1 VEVELTIEEGPE
13 MKEKKREERR
23 DQTMNNT
30 HGGTR
35 EIGERGWEFAKGGGW
50 ADD

>member
-1 VEVELTIEEGPE
+1 MEESPE
-13 MKEKKREERR
+13 MKEQKREERR

-35 EIGERGWEFAKGGGW
+35 EMINPAEAGQRS
-50 ADD
+50 